1 MSTDESDSEAT
12 GLLLERIEQG
22 DMTALDHLFA
32 RHRRSIRKL
41 ADWRIDP
48 RIRARVDPSDIVQET
63 ELEALKTLDNFLARR
78 PMPFRLWLLKTA
90 YQRLAKAQRRHM
102 GTANRSVRREIQM
115 PDRSS
120 LLLAQRI
127 MGKGTSPSEATNRQE
142 RAQQVGRAISL
153 LNEHEREVVL
163 LRIFEG
169 LTSREVGCL
178 LDMTAEAA
186 QKRFARGVLKL
197 RTLLQDAED
206 STDWSG
212 NQ

>member
-1 MSTDESDSEAT
+1 MLFRS
-12 GLLLERIEQG
+12 IEHG
-22 DMTALDHLFA
+22 DRTAFGPLFA
-32 RHRRSIRKL
+32 RHRPSIRKL
-41 ADWRIDP
+41 AEWRIDP

-63 ELEALKTLDNFLARR
+63 ELEAIKTLDNFLVRR

-90 YQRLAKAQRRHM
+90 YQRLAKAQRRHL

-127 MGKGTSPSEATNRQE
+127 MGNGTSPSEATNRQE
-142 RAQQVGRAISL
+142 RAQQVGRAIAM
-153 LNEHEREVVL
+153 LNEREREVVL

-169 LTSREVGCL
+169 LTSREVGCM

-186 QKRFARGVLKL
+186 QKRFARGLLRL
-197 RTLLQDAED
+197 RTLLQDAEGG
-206 STDWSG
+206 SK
-212 NQ
+212 